1 MVEQVANEIRQWN
14 MIAPGDRVIAGVS
27 GGADSICLCCVLADL
42 AEPLGFTLTV
52 VHVEHGIRGEKSVAD
67 AAFVQDFCKAHGIDC
82 VIRPVDVPAY
92 AKANH
97 IGEEEAARLLR
108 YEVFRE
114 EAAKDPACRIA
125 LAHHMEDNA
134 ETLLFQMARGSGL
147 DGMCGIRPV
156 RCDASGTV
164 YIRPLLTC
172 SRSQIEEELA
182 RRGQAYRTDATNA
195 DTAYSRN
202 RIRHNV
208 LPELKEVN
216 AQAVL
221 HLNRMAEQMRE
232 IRDYMDAQL
241 AKEYEAIVTADDAGL
256 MIAAAPLGKLV
267 HIMQTRLVHNALAQ
281 AAGARQDMQACH
293 IEAVLGLLDRQT
305 GRSVDLPYGLTAQ
318 RGYDAIRI
326 RKKDAY
332 PKTGRETETV
342 VSAAL
347 LEELMASGERKEIP
361 LAGTDQGHFSA
372 RIFQFHGNLSE
383 IPQKM
388 YTKWFDYDKIK
399 FGFSIRTRR
408 NQDYFVMDAEGHRK
422 KLSDYFINQK
432 IPAGDRDA
440 TLLVADGAQ
449 ILWIVGGRMGR
460 GAQLEDTSRWILEL
474 TYEGGT
480 RDGL

>member
-42 AEPLGFTLTV
+42 TAKLDFTLTV
-52 VHVEHGIRGEKSVAD
+52 VHVEHGIRGPESVAD
-67 AAFVQDFCKAHGIDC
+67 AAFVQDFCDAHGIDC
-82 VIRPVDVPAY
+82 VIRAVDVPAY
-92 AKANH
+92 AREHH

-156 RCDASGTV
+156 RSDASGIT

-172 SRSQIEEELA
+172 SRRQIEEELA
-182 RRGQAYRTDATNA
+182 QRVQAYRTDATNA

-221 HLNRMAEQMRE
+221 HLNRMAEQMSE

-241 AKEYEAIVTADDAGL
+241 AKAYDAIVHTEDAEFV
-256 MIAAAPLGKLV
+256 IAVEPLGELP
-267 HIMQTRLVHNALAQ
+267 HIMRTRLVHNALAQ
-281 AAGARQDMQACH
+281 AAGARRDVQACH
-293 IEAVLGLLDRQT
+293 IDAVLELTGKQT

-326 RKKDAY
+326 RKKDAC
-332 PKTGRETETV
+332 PEAGRETETV

-347 LEELMASGERKEIP
+347 LEELAASGARREIP
-361 LAGTDQGHFSA
+361 MAGARQGHFAA

-422 KLSDYFINQK
+422 KLSDYFIDRK
-432 IPAGDRDA
+432 IPAKDRDE
-440 TLLVADGAQ
+440 TLLVADGSQ